1 MLKSLFA
8 AALLVGLATAPA
20 LSEDWTYTDGTGQTV
35 TLDHIPNRI
44 VMHANTAAGLIPLG
58 IRPIAIYVDTPV
70 AEDKSL
76 QGLDLTGIEIVG
88 EAWGQIDIEKVAA
101 LKPDLFLAEWWP
113 LDKAFSGLESGAG
126 STNQQILK
134 LAPITGPT
142 QGDSIV
148 KLIADYEVLAE
159 SLGAT
164 FVDSDEEI
172 EKAAGLSVQEIFER
186 HGEPEFRR
194 GERRVIER
202 LLNGPPIVL
211 ATGGGA
217 YIDPATRAMMKEKA
231 TTVWLR
237 AELDLIWKRV
247 NRRDTRPL
255 LKREN
260 PKQVL
265 ADLNAARSPIY
276 AEADIVVDSGDQ
288 PASEAAKA
296 IREKLGLA

>member
-1 MLKSLFA
+1 MTAQSEAPDGGA
-8 AALLVGLATAPA
+8 APAPGRLQRTIALVGLMGVGK
-20 LSEDWTYTDGTGQTV
+20 STV
-35 TLDHIPNRI
+35 GR
-44 VMHANTAAGLIPLG
+44 
-58 IRPIAIYVDTPV
+58 
-70 AEDKSL
+70 K
-76 QGLDLTGIEIVG
+76 
-88 EAWGQIDIEKVAA
+88 
-101 LKPDLFLAEWWP
+101 
-113 LDKAFSGLESGAG
+113 
-126 STNQQILK
+126 
-134 LAPITGPT
+134 
-142 QGDSIV
+142 
-148 KLIADYEVLAE
+148 LAE

-276 AEADIVVDSGDQ
+276 AEADIVVDSGDA
-288 PASEAAKA
+288 PAAEAAKA
-296 IREKLGLA
+296 IREKLGLT

>member
-1 MLKSLFA
+1 MTAQSQAPDGGGDPA
-8 AALLVGLATAPA
+8 ASSVTGRLQRTIALVGLMGVGK
-20 LSEDWTYTDGTGQTV
+20 STV
-35 TLDHIPNRI
+35 GR
-44 VMHANTAAGLIPLG
+44 
-58 IRPIAIYVDTPV
+58 
-70 AEDKSL
+70 K
-76 QGLDLTGIEIVG
+76 
-88 EAWGQIDIEKVAA
+88 
-101 LKPDLFLAEWWP
+101 
-113 LDKAFSGLESGAG
+113 
-126 STNQQILK
+126 
-134 LAPITGPT
+134 
-142 QGDSIV
+142 
-148 KLIADYEVLAE
+148 LAE
-159 SLGAT
+159 SLGAP

-202 LLNGPPIVL
+202 LLGGPPIIL

-217 YIDPATRAMMKEKA
+217 YIDPATRALMKEKA

-237 AELDLIWKRV
+237 ADLDLIWKRV

-265 ADLNAARSPIY
+265 AELNEARAPIY
-276 AEADIVVDSGDQ
+276 AEADIVVDSGDF

-296 IREKLGLA
+296 IREKLGLL

>member
-1 MLKSLFA
+1 MTAQSEAPDGGAKPAPSPATGRLQRTIA
-8 AALLVGLATAPA
+8 LVGLMGVGK
-20 LSEDWTYTDGTGQTV
+20 STV
-35 TLDHIPNRI
+35 GR
-44 VMHANTAAGLIPLG
+44 
-58 IRPIAIYVDTPV
+58 
-70 AEDKSL
+70 K
-76 QGLDLTGIEIVG
+76 
-88 EAWGQIDIEKVAA
+88 
-101 LKPDLFLAEWWP
+101 LAEM
-113 LDKAFSGLESGAG
+113 LR
-126 STNQQILK
+126 
-134 LAPITGPT
+134 AP
-142 QGDSIV
+142 
-148 KLIADYEVLAE
+148 
-159 SLGAT
+159 

-217 YIDPATRAMMKEKA
+217 YIDPETRALMKDKA

-237 AELDLIWKRV
+237 ADLDLVWKRV

-255 LKREN
+255 LKRDN
-260 PKQVL
+260 PRQVL

-276 AEADIVVDSGDQ
+276 AEADAVVDSDDA

-296 IREKLGLA
+296 ILEKLGLT